1 VTLSVLIPLLVGLG
15 LAAVGLVVRALLLSR
30 LAALVRAG
38 ASDSV
43 ALLRRALAVPS
54 ILWCLVLGLWG
65 GIEAATLPPRLAA
78 RLDLLLHVLIIISVT
93 ITASTLTA
101 ALVGRFGEQRTLGL
115 GVTGLARATARGAVL
130 VIGALV
136 LLDHLSI
143 AIAPILTALGVG
155 GLAVALALQDT
166 LSNLFAGLHLLAD
179 KPIRVGDFVKLENG
193 VEGFVEDV
201 GWRST
206 RVRTLSNAMVI
217 VPNAKLAQ
225 SAITNYD
232 LPESRI
238 AVLIPVSVSYA
249 SDPDLVER
257 VLVEEATRAASD
269 IPGLLT
275 EPPPSV
281 RLIPGFGD
289 SALQFTLVCQV
300 ASFVDQYLAQHEVRK
315 RILRRLRA
323 EGIEIPFPIRT
334 IELRTLAASDEVDMA
349 SASNRRESQ

>member
-1 VTLSVLIPLLVGLG
+1 MKLSLLTPLLVGLG
-15 LAAVGLVVRALLLSR
+15 LAAVGLGLRALLLSQ
-30 LAALVRAG
+30 LAAFVRRG
-38 ASDSV
+38 GSESME
-43 ALLRRALAVPS
+43 LLRRVLVVPS
-54 ILWCLVLGLWG
+54 ILWCVVLGLWG
-65 GIEAATLPPRLAA
+65 GIEAAMLPPRLAA
-78 RLDLLLHVLIIISVT
+78 RLDLLLHVPIIVSVT
-93 ITASTLTA
+93 ISVATLMA
-101 ALVGRFGEQRTLGL
+101 ALVSRFGEQRTLGL
-115 GVTGLARATARGAVL
+115 GVTGLAKASARAAVL

-136 LLDHLSI
+136 LLDHPGI

-179 KPIRVGDFVKLENG
+179 KPIRVGDFVKLEDG
-193 VEGFVEDV
+193 VEGFVEDI

-206 RVRTLSNAMVI
+206 RVRMLSNALVV

-238 AVLIPVSVSYA
+238 SLLVPVSVSYA

-257 VLVEEATRAASD
+257 VLVEEATQAAAEV
-269 IPGLLT
+269 PGLLT
-275 EPPPSV
+275 EPAPVV
-281 RLIPGFGD
+281 RFIPGFGD

-300 ASFVDQYLAQHEVRK
+300 ASFVDQYLAQHQLRK
-315 RILRRLRA
+315 RILRRFRA

-334 IELRTLAASDEVDMA
+334 IELRTRAGEDAVGMA
-349 SASNRRESQ
+349 SAPAMEESR